1 MAADRLANALY
12 QVLEAVNSGGS
23 GDGSSRTG
31 SPFDQNEEVL
41 GELRKMA
48 KPLAAELE
56 RALACEGVTQ
66 TPVNVMF
73 VSKASL

>member
-1 MAADRLANALY
+1 MKYTYR
-12 QVLEAVNSGGS
+12 EA
-23 GDGSSRTG
+23 
-31 SPFDQNEEVL
+31 FDQNEEVL

-56 RALACEGVTQ
+56 RARACEGVTQ